1 MTGNDLLP
9 RDTAKQE
16 IEKYCTNELGKKGQ
30 EKDNLLKQIWAEL
43 EEEEAIKPFR
53 FVDFLKMARDN

>member
-16 IEKYCTNELGKKGQ
+16 IEKYCNELGKKGQ

-43 EEEEAIKPFR
+43 EDEEAIKPFR
-53 FVDFLKMARDN
+53 FVDCLKMARGN